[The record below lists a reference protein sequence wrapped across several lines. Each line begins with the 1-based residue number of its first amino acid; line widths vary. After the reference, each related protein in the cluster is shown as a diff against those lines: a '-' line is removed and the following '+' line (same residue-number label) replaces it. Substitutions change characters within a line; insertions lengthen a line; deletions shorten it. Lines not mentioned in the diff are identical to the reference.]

1 MSDDQHYEL
10 WFSHSDNSL
19 QLHPVENSSAASLL
33 NSDSILVDRY
43 AADDWE
49 SAEKRKESLPAST
62 RELLPLL
69 VQLGSYQKGRDW
81 LRFELPSIGFTL
93 STCAEFK
100 DQIKAGGC
108 IGVVVAPTRHELRGL
123 YNLAGLAAMMDS
135 MLESSREWTRFR
147 STAGQVLAS
156 SVLFG
161 ADCHCHSKA
170 SLFTQ
175 FGQNISCCRI
185 KVMRIGLIPE
195 SPLIGD

>member
-135 MLESSREWTRFR
+135 MLESSREWTRCLYPQTLG
-147 STAGQVLAS
+147 SMVVGAVATNSNTTTLQ
-156 SVLFG
+156 G
-161 ADCHCHSKA
+161 ADDQAAAAVEQK
-170 SLFTQ
+170 F
-175 FGQNISCCRI
+175 
-185 KVMRIGLIPE
+185 
-195 SPLIGD
+195 